1 MTLIIEGTISPPRGG
16 GPTAMPSSGA
26 GHGVARR
33 ANKSPR
39 LWAAK
44 SPRARRDLRPTMPW
58 MTASIADRKDA
69 GRALRE
75 LVPREGHA
83 DWRPRPRKPDVVEIL
98 ERQARSRLSDLVP
111 IRYGRMADSPFG
123 FLRGAAAVMACD
135 LSTTPVTGLRVQAC
149 GDAHVRNFGKFAT
162 PERNMIFSIN
172 DFDETLPGPWEW
184 DVKRLG
190 ASLYVVARQ
199 NGFSSGKCDEIVTT
213 CIRSYRERMV
223 SYATMR
229 TLDLWYDHTN
239 MDDVIAH
246 FPKKDRPRVIRDVQ
260 KASRRDH
267 DRAVAR
273 LTTRNGS
280 QPRFVE
286 DPPLIVHL
294 DKTDHDLDE
303 ASSVLGD
310 YRSTLSDDR
319 RLLLDR
325 FQILDVAHR
334 VAGVGSVGTRCWIAL
349 LEASDHPRGD
359 HIVLQ
364 VKEAQASVLEPYIGA
379 STLGHHGRRV
389 VAGQRLT
396 QGASDI
402 FLGWCEGPQTG
413 RQYYVRQLWDLK
425 GRSDLTTMNHRN
437 LDYHGALCGSALAR
451 AHART
456 GDAVQISSYLGRSA
470 VFDRALAGFSAS
482 YALATEL
489 DHTTLVDAI
498 AEGRVEARPGI

>member
-1 MTLIIEGTISPPRGG
+1 
-16 GPTAMPSSGA
+16 
-26 GHGVARR
+26 
-33 ANKSPR
+33 
-39 LWAAK
+39 
-44 SPRARRDLRPTMPW
+44 
-58 MTASIADRKDA
+58 
-69 GRALRE
+69 
-75 LVPREGHA
+75 
-83 DWRPRPRKPDVVEIL
+83 
-98 ERQARSRLSDLVP
+98 
-111 IRYGRMADSPFG
+111 
-123 FLRGAAAVMACD
+123 
-135 LSTTPVTGLRVQAC
+135 
-149 GDAHVRNFGKFAT
+149 
-162 PERNMIFSIN
+162 
-172 DFDETLPGPWEW
+172 
-184 DVKRLG
+184 
-190 ASLYVVARQ
+190 
-199 NGFSSGKCDEIVTT
+199 
-213 CIRSYRERMV
+213 
-223 SYATMR
+223 MR

-349 LEASDHPRGD
+349 LEASDHPGGD

>member
-1 MTLIIEGTISPPRGG
+1 
-16 GPTAMPSSGA
+16 
-26 GHGVARR
+26 
-33 ANKSPR
+33 
-39 LWAAK
+39 
-44 SPRARRDLRPTMPW
+44 
-58 MTASIADRKDA
+58 
-69 GRALRE
+69 
-75 LVPREGHA
+75 
-83 DWRPRPRKPDVVEIL
+83 
-98 ERQARSRLSDLVP
+98 
-111 IRYGRMADSPFG
+111 
-123 FLRGAAAVMACD
+123 
-135 LSTTPVTGLRVQAC
+135 
-149 GDAHVRNFGKFAT
+149 
-162 PERNMIFSIN
+162 
-172 DFDETLPGPWEW
+172 
-184 DVKRLG
+184 
-190 ASLYVVARQ
+190 
-199 NGFSSGKCDEIVTT
+199 
-213 CIRSYRERMV
+213 
-223 SYATMR
+223 
-229 TLDLWYDHTN
+229 

-349 LEASDHPRGD
+349 LEASDHPGGD

-451 AHART
+451 ANIELPRTLRRVRPGAR
-456 GDAVQISSYLGRSA
+456 
-470 VFDRALAGFSAS
+470 
-482 YALATEL
+482 
-489 DHTTLVDAI
+489 
-498 AEGRVEARPGI
+498 RVLRLLRPRNRARPHHPRRRHRRRPGRGSPRNLGVERPEDWRVRAPSLSCVHF